1 MNEFVNEANVQD
13 FRLKRKEWIAR
24 FEQALRELFDK
35 RLSGV
40 RRQGRRPDF
49 DASINTLRVLNA
61 FDQERQAALTK
72 AANLLHR
79 TTKREVDAL
88 DLRVGV
94 LLQQK
99 LTRDIDNP
107 FSPASILDAIG
118 VACRA
123 VYPNPRIWRPLMERV
138 IADLTPGMS
147 RILINANRFL
157 AGRQVLP
164 EIKAE
169 LRARSELRPIDD
181 SDLLPVF
188 TQLLK
193 EAAPAGADALLALG
207 IDVPAASGATS
218 GRPARV
224 AAKTPAQ
231 SIPPAPPKSASDRS
245 TSASPQSA
253 PPSGAAVAGAPPLAA
268 RSAGWNP
275 YAIDIAQPH
284 TAPVDAPGTGSALPQ
299 LDPMLALGT
308 LSEAI
313 TALDR
318 WQRADPGVESDL
330 AEAQAASDE
339 SQVPLNRIPMISAA
353 IGDKAINSPEKITM
367 DVIGLLFD
375 YIFRDPSIPESLR
388 GLFTRLQVP
397 ILKTALLDRS
407 FFSDKKH
414 PARRLL
420 DHLAAASIGATTDSG
435 YGAALEL
442 VATRVIDEL
451 CRDFKVDVAAFVGA
465 DAKLQEFVDGEQ
477 RKLAASLN
485 TEVAGVFAA
494 EEDDADRSHVRAF
507 IRDELSGV
515 NVPFDVRSF
524 SETTWADYL
533 TLLRAQHGTESA
545 AWRGAVQ
552 TLEDLLWSITAKE
565 GPAQKAR
572 LAKLVPGLI
581 RDLRAGAAAL
591 GLDDDRMRPFLD
603 AMYQLHMAAIRP
615 RADAPEQKA
624 TTESVPV
631 SIAPMQAEAA
641 PASDSM
647 DMTAA
652 DMGDSSIIN
661 IHDFVSEMV
670 VGTWLRFEQDD
681 ESIDARLSWISPLRS
696 KYIFTSRVRTQAVV
710 VTPEELAWQLGIGKT
725 RLIVEPVPLFD
736 RAVSAALDSIAAR
749 KPHSEETAAA

>member
-1 MNEFVNEANVQD
+1 MA
-13 FRLKRKEWIAR
+13 
-24 FEQALRELFDK
+24 QA
-35 RLSGV
+35 
-40 RRQGRRPDF
+40 P
-49 DASINTLRVLNA
+49 
-61 FDQERQAALTK
+61 
-72 AANLLHR
+72 
-79 TTKREVDAL
+79 
-88 DLRVGV
+88 
-94 LLQQK
+94 
-99 LTRDIDNP
+99 
-107 FSPASILDAIG
+107 
-118 VACRA
+118 
-123 VYPNPRIWRPLMERV
+123 
-138 IADLTPGMS
+138 
-147 RILINANRFL
+147 
-157 AGRQVLP
+157 
-164 EIKAE
+164 
-169 LRARSELRPIDD
+169 
-181 SDLLPVF
+181 
-188 TQLLK
+188 
-193 EAAPAGADALLALG
+193 
-207 IDVPAASGATS
+207 
-218 GRPARV
+218 
-224 AAKTPAQ
+224 
-231 SIPPAPPKSASDRS
+231 
-245 TSASPQSA
+245 
-253 PPSGAAVAGAPPLAA
+253 
-268 RSAGWNP
+268 
-275 YAIDIAQPH
+275 
-284 TAPVDAPGTGSALPQ
+284 APVDAPGTGSALPQ

-545 AWRGAVQ
+545 AWRVCLAAALSRAPEMTKAGPTLSAPALLRTYFELRPSNFLLEHVQQPRHRIVEPAHHALLQRDDAVVRDVNVLR
-552 TLEDLLWSITAKE
+552 T
-565 GPAQKAR
+565 
-572 LAKLVPGLI
+572 
-581 RDLRAGAAAL
+581 DLRAAL
-591 GLDDDRMRPFLD
+591 RDVAVADPVLVLQVLEP
-603 AMYQLHMAAIRP
+603 IR
-615 RADAPEQKA
+615 
-624 TTESVPV
+624 
-631 SIAPMQAEAA
+631 
-641 PASDSM
+641 
-647 DMTAA
+647 
-652 DMGDSSIIN
+652 
-661 IHDFVSEMV
+661 
-670 VGTWLRFEQDD
+670 
-681 ESIDARLSWISPLRS
+681 
-696 KYIFTSRVRTQAVV
+696 
-710 VTPEELAWQLGIGKT
+710 
-725 RLIVEPVPLFD
+725 
-736 RAVSAALDSIAAR
+736 
-749 KPHSEETAAA
+749 